1 MLNEN
6 KKLEYRVLIVEDTP
20 TDAEL
25 NEREIRNNLKECVF
39 MRVDNEENFLS
50 AIKEFKP
57 DIIISDFKMPTF
69 DGLLALKHTLAQSP
83 ITPFIIVTGPQ
94 NEDTAVECMKA
105 GATDYVI
112 KGYYKRLGAAVR
124 SALEQKEIKRE
135 KERNKRNLQES
146 EERLRLA
153 LAAANQGLFDF
164 NVQTGETIVSPEY
177 ATMLGYDPE
186 DFSETIEKWI
196 NRLHSEDKDRV
207 DKYFHDYLEGLIPN
221 YQTEFRLS
229 TKSGQW
235 KWILSSGKIVARD
248 EEGKPLRMLGT
259 HTDITRQKMVEEEL
273 KKAWVR
279 AEEADR
285 LKTAFLHNISHEIR
299 TPMNAIVGFANL
311 LEQEVEDDEKRKH
324 YTDIICMSSNQL
336 LCIITDLINIATI
349 EAGQE
354 KVNESATEINKLIQ
368 SLYNQYEYKIDTD
381 LISFTFKTPLSDEK
395 AVIYTDET
403 KLLQIF
409 SNLIG
414 NAIKFTKLGS
424 IQFGYEKL
432 DNFLKFYVI
441 DTGIGIPAEFHSEIF
456 ERFCQANNNIS
467 RNYGGTGLGLA
478 ISKSYVE
485 LMGGKIWLESE
496 PSKGS
501 AFYFTIPYKPIEIN
515 KTTNTKNIIISENY
529 ISTPKKI
536 MIAEDEEF
544 NYMLIEELLLGLNFT
559 LLRAKNGLEA
569 IEICKMDP
577 YIDLVLM
584 DIKMPIMNGYEA
596 TQQIKKMRPKLPV
609 IALTAYTQQSDRE
622 RAMDNGCDDYI
633 SKPIIYD
640 QLYSVLIKF
649 FEKQPV

>member
-559 LLRAKNGLEA
+559 LIRAKNGLEA